1 MTASQKF
8 TRGLRSYATN
18 MAQGFFQISHNSFA
32 LVGLAVMFVIITL
45 TARPELRQLGE
56 IQLFSWL
63 QTRQLSM
70 NGLLAEADPAD
81 LAAINNPQD
90 QPKQQAAVANW
101 LSKKYRIAPEP
112 LNALVAEAYD
122 IGLRIKLDPT
132 LILAVIAVESGFN
145 PFAQS
150 QMGAQ
155 GLMQVMTRVHG
166 DKYLSF
172 GGKQAA
178 FEPISN
184 LQVGVKVLKECIAR
198 AGSVDGGLRLYV
210 GASNVDVDGGYANKV
225 MAEQARLELVAKGRK
240 VPLFWSPAN
249 STVSSLKPD
258 AEAETMAARADS

>member
-1 MTASQKF
+1 MTASQKL
-8 TRGLRSYATN
+8 TRGLRSYVTSV
-18 MAQGFFQISHNSFA
+18 AQGFFQISHNSFA

-56 IQLFSWL
+56 VQLFSWL
-63 QTRQLSM
+63 QTRQLPI
-70 NGLLAEADPAD
+70 NGLADAMDPAVVNNAQD
-81 LAAINNPQD
+81 L
-90 QPKQQAAVANW
+90 PKQQAAVANW
-101 LSKKYRIAPEP
+101 LSKKYRIAPDP

-166 DKYLSF
+166 DKYQGF

-178 FEPISN
+178 FEPLSN

-210 GASNVDVDGGYANKV
+210 GASNVEVDGGYANKV

-249 STVSSLKPD
+249 SALSSIKPD
-258 AEAETMAARADS
+258 ADREKIAARAIS